1 MSDMV
6 RIAYSGEPGAFAEDA
21 LIAFFGAEADRLAVG
36 AFADVRDALLDGRA
50 QFGVLPIENLV
61 NGTVRETL
69 DLVRDG
75 ALEIV
80 GESVVPVNLVLAA
93 LPGVALGDITRVYSH
108 AQALAQSEPFL
119 RTRTWQLLST
129 YNTAGAGAAIR
140 DRNERDA
147 AAVLSPRA
155 ATLHGLVELA
165 SGIEKDPGNRTRFW
179 VLRSTAG
186 ATESGAEI
194 SARNGAPRTTL
205 LVGVRNEPGTLLAVL
220 KRIAEA
226 GVNMSKLES
235 RPSQGG
241 DWEYVFWMDLDAGA
255 HDAALQGAM
264 KELAAVTS
272 ELRILGSYP
281 RGAAL

>member
-1 MSDMV
+1 MGERENV
-6 RIAYSGEPGAFAEDA
+6 AYSGEPGAFAEDA
-21 LIAFFGAEADRLAVG
+21 LIDFFGDAVTRLPVG
-36 AFADVRDALLDGRA
+36 SFGDVREAVLDGRA
-50 QFGVLPIENLV
+50 QFGILPIENLV

-93 LPGVALGDITRVYSH
+93 LPGVALDDITRVYSH

-119 RTRTWQLLST
+119 RTRNWQLLST

-140 DRNERDA
+140 DRSERDA

-155 ATLHGLVELA
+155 AKLHGLVELA
-165 SGIEKDPGNRTRFW
+165 SGIERDPGNRTRFW
-179 VLRSTAG
+179 VLRRTGG
-186 ATESGAEI
+186 ATEL
-194 SARNGAPRTTL
+194 SARSGAPRTTL

-220 KRIAEA
+220 QRFADA

-241 DWEYVFWMDLDAGA
+241 DWEYVFWMDLDAGVGEPTLK
-255 HDAALQGAM
+255 DALHAL
-264 KELAAVTS
+264 KAVTS

>member
-1 MSDMV
+1 MGERENV
-6 RIAYSGEPGAFAEDA
+6 AYSGEPGAFAEDA
-21 LIAFFGAEADRLAVG
+21 LIDFFGDAVTRLPVG
-36 AFADVRDALLDGRA
+36 SFGDVREAVLDGRA
-50 QFGVLPIENLV
+50 QFGILPIENLV

-93 LPGVALGDITRVYSH
+93 LPGVALDDITRVYSH

-119 RTRTWQLLST
+119 RTRNWQLLST

-140 DRNERDA
+140 DRSERDA

-155 ATLHGLVELA
+155 AKLHGLVELA
-165 SGIEKDPGNRTRFW
+165 SGIERDPGNRTRFW
-179 VLRSTAG
+179 VLRRTGG
-186 ATESGAEI
+186 AAEL
-194 SARNGAPRTTL
+194 SARSGAPRTTL

-220 KRIAEA
+220 QRFADA

-241 DWEYVFWMDLDAGA
+241 DWEYVFWMDLDAGVDEPA
-255 HDAALQGAM
+255 LKDALHAL
-264 KELAAVTS
+264 KAVTS